1 MPGSRMA
8 AALPAEFKPGRK
20 GTIWISFL
28 LSAQALWGKQPWRR
42 DSSGITGGVFLEQN
56 MVPEFMI
63 PDDAEDPGLFEE
75 GIKIRKDTPVYFV
88 PGTWAEPG
96 I

>member
-1 MPGSRMA
+1 MDFIFIIGPSAVGKTTLA
-8 AALPAEFKPGRK
+8 K
-20 GTIWISFL
+20 GLF
-28 LSAQALWGKQPWRR
+28 GHYR
-42 DSSGITGGVFLEQN
+42 GVFLEQN